1 MTNGGAHNVL
11 YLCIGNSARSIMAE
25 AILKKVGGDRF
36 DALSAGSHPKGTVHP
51 LALRVLEEHRHD
63 VTGTRS
69 KGWDEFARPGAPPLD
84 FVFTVC
90 DSAAGE
96 TCPVW
101 PGQPVT
107 AHWGVEDPA
116 AFKGSEDA
124 RLALFR
130 RVYSQL
136 DRRIRL
142 FVLLPFCS
150 LDRLALQKELDTI
163 GKWGG

>member
-1 MTNGGAHNVL
+1 MPAA
-11 YLCIGNSARSIMAE
+11 C
-25 AILKKVGGDRF
+25 
-36 DALSAGSHPKGTVHP
+36 AGSSLSPELP
-51 LALRVLEEHRHD
+51 PQLLRP
-63 VTGTRS
+63 GIRS
-69 KGWDEFARPGAPPLD
+69 KSWDEFAVPGALALD

-116 AFKGSEDA
+116 AFKGPEKEQ
-124 RLALFR
+124 LALFR
-130 RVYSQL
+130 RIYAQL

-142 FVLLPFCS
+142 LVVLPIGS
-150 LDRLALQKELDTI
+150 LDRLTLQRELDTI
-163 GKWGG
+163 GKGGG